1 MRRAKKDRTGNL
13 IPSFKVGIKYGAYGI
28 QGSNLRRILPLKYE
42 SNLSYVTYLKMP
54 SKESKG
60 IQTTLLCFPC
70 PQNELLFSCLGKTN
84 SF

>member
-1 MRRAKKDRTGNL
+1 MRRANKHRTGKL
-13 IPSFKVGIKYGAYGI
+13 IQSLKEGIKYGACGI
-28 QGSNLRRILPLKYE
+28 QGSNLRTLPLKYE

-54 SKESKG
+54 SKKSKG

-70 PQNELLFSCLGKTN
+70 PQNELLFSCLGKRN